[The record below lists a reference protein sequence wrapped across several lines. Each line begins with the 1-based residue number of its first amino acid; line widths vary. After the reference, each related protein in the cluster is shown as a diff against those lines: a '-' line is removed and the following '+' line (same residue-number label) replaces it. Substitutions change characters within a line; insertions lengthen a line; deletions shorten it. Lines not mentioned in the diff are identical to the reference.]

1 MGITFMLIAGRTL
14 EHCNQLNLVNP
25 IMALWS
31 ACSHSGVVLL
41 RGCEGRNICEAD
53 LSSVL
58 QPVLAKALHGQVNR
72 ILKKWKL
79 SASILSVALA
89 CARLH
94 GVRQDNDKQF
104 LRAAA
109 TLGKTAID
117 IIEDTFLCDGVGGR
131 LTTTTLPAGAFQSFR
146 YKHGK
151 SSTHADPRLQAGFA
165 RIGEVISH
173 TVVKAGIR
181 LYTAVGWTFHL
192 HFVDKAK
199 KLRYFC
205 MLYSM

>member
-1 MGITFMLIAGRTL
+1 MGLTFMLIAGRSL
-14 EHCNQLNLVNP
+14 KDCNQLNLVNP

-41 RGCEGRNICEAD
+41 RGCEGRNVCEAD

-58 QPVLAKALHGQVNR
+58 QPVLANSLHGHVNR
-72 ILKKWKL
+72 ILKTWRL
-79 SASILSVALA
+79 SASIPAVALA
-89 CARLH
+89 CARLY
-94 GVRQDNDKQF
+94 GVRQDKQF

-109 TLGKTAID
+109 TLGKTAIG
-117 IIEDTFLCDGVGGR
+117 IIEDTFLCDGVGGQ
-131 LTTTTLPAGAFQSFR
+131 LTTSTLPAGAFKRFR
-146 YKHGK
+146 YRRGK

-165 RIGEVISH
+165 HRGSSSH

-192 HFVDKAK
+192 HVVDKAK

-205 MLYSM
+205 MSYSM